1 MAFNPAGWMKNL
13 TLRQLLLVCV
23 TASIVCAPLAAYADL
38 YKYKTADGDM
48 IITTQPRSDLTLV
61 EVISSGGGS
70 SSVSSAKTSGKKG
83 TSGKKRKPSSVR
95 FAKHI
100 AWAQEAKA
108 AHLEKNGTKVVDS
121 VANLSHKEREA
132 AFDDLIREAS
142 ASYNVPFPFI
152 KAVIRVESN
161 FNPHAI
167 SRAGAQG
174 LMQLM
179 PRTARGLG
187 VSDPYDPRQN
197 VFGGTKLLRQLI
209 NRYDGD
215 INLILAAYNAGDVL
229 VKKYDGIP
237 SPGTRGYVANV
248 YKWYKIYSARLNA
261 SR

>member
-1 MAFNPAGWMKNL
+1 MAPNPAGWMKNL
-13 TLRQLLLVCV
+13 TLRQLLFAL
-23 TASIVCAPLAAYADL
+23 TAAAIVAAPLAAHADL

-70 SSVSSAKTSGKKG
+70 SAPAVKSPSRTKKTKSG
-83 TSGKKRKPSSVR
+83 RKPSSVR

-261 SR
+261 R

>member
-1 MAFNPAGWMKNL
+1 MKNQ
-13 TLRQLLLVCV
+13 TLQRLVFACFASLLV
-23 TASIVCAPLAAYADL
+23 SAPYAAYADL
-38 YKYKTADGDM
+38 YKYKTASGDM
-48 IITTQPRSDLTLV
+48 IISSQPRPDLTLV
-61 EVISSGGGS
+61 EVISSGGSSKSTS
-70 SSVSSAKTSGKKG
+70 SSTASSSSKTKASSSGK
-83 TSGKKRKPSSVR
+83 KPSSVR

-100 AWAQEAKA
+100 AWANEAKQ
-108 AHLEKNGTKVVDS
+108 AHLKKHGTKVVDS
-121 VANLSHKEREA
+121 IANLTYAQREA
-132 AFDDLIREAS
+132 SFDDLIREAS
-142 ASYNVPFPFI
+142 ASYNVPFTFI